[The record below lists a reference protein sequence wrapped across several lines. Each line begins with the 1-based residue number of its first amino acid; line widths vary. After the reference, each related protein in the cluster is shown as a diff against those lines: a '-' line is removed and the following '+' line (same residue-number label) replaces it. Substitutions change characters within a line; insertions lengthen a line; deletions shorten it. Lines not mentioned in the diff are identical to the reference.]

1 LRTLP
6 YLRAWYERY
15 VDDGFEIIGV
25 HTPEFKFARDQGQVK
40 AAVGRLGIRWPVI
53 MDNDQAVWTAY
64 ANRYWPTIYLIDGSG
79 YIRYRH
85 VGEGA
90 YTKSEGAIQSLL
102 RELNPSLELPA
113 PLSPMRPEDAPDA
126 ICPPTTPE
134 LHIDA
139 LGNAQLPSKGPLIL
153 TMPVDRLDGHF
164 YLEGTWRVIDD
175 GLTLES
181 EEGTITLPYHAASV
195 NAVLSPSAD
204 PVLLS
209 YRKDDPLHL
218 IVTQDG
224 KPLHRGSFGE
234 DMFFTEGQARVR
246 IDVPRLY
253 ALVRN
258 PDVQENELSLT
269 IHDPGL
275 TLYAFSFGSRL
286 ATSRGDQT
294 KE

>member
-1 LRTLP
+1 LP

-15 VDDGFEIIGV
+15 TDHGLETIGV
-25 HTPEFKFARDQGQVK
+25 HTPEFKFARDPGQVK

-53 MDNDQAVWTAY
+53 LDNDQAVWTAY

-79 YIRYRH
+79 YLRYRH
-85 VGEGA
+85 AGEGA
-90 YTKSEGAIQSLL
+90 YVKSEGAIQSLL
-102 RELNPSLELPA
+102 KELNSNLGLPP

-126 ICPPTTPE
+126 VCSPTTPE

-139 LGNAQLPSKGPLIL
+139 LGNAQLPSEKQLNL
-153 TMPVDRLDGHF
+153 TLPVERLDGHF

-175 GLTLES
+175 ELTLES
-181 EEGTITLPYHAASV
+181 EEGTISLPYHAASV
-195 NAVLSPSAD
+195 SAVLSPSAD

-209 YRKDDPLHL
+209 YRKDDPLQ
-218 IVTQDG
+218 IVVTQDG
-224 KPLHRGSFGE
+224 QPLQHDSFGE
-234 DMFFTEGQARVR
+234 DIFLTEAQAKIR

-253 ALVRN
+253 TLIHN
-258 PDVQENELSLT
+258 PDVQKRELHLT

-275 TLYAFSFGSRL
+275 TFYAFSFGSCL
-286 ATSRGDQT
+286 ATNSSNQP

>member
-1 LRTLP
+1 LP

-15 VDDGFEIIGV
+15 TDHDFEIIGV
-25 HTPEFKFARDQGQVK
+25 HTPEFTFGRDPGQVK

-53 MDNDQAVWTAY
+53 LDNDQVVWTAY
-64 ANRYWPTIYLIDGSG
+64 ANRSWPTMYLIDGSG
-79 YIRYRH
+79 YLRYRH
-85 VGEGA
+85 IGEGG
-90 YTKSEGAIQSLL
+90 YTKSEGVVQSLL
-102 RELNPSLELPA
+102 KEQNPSLELPA
-113 PLSPMRPEDAPDA
+113 PLPPMRPEDTPDA
-126 ICPPTTPE
+126 VCSPTTPE
-134 LHIDA
+134 LHIEA
-139 LGNAQLPSKGPLIL
+139 LGNVQLPSDEQLNL
-153 TMPVDRLDGHF
+153 TLPVNRLDGYF

-209 YRKDDPLHL
+209 YRRYDPLHI

-224 KPLHRGSFGE
+224 KPLHHASFGE
-234 DMFFTEGQARVR
+234 DVFQAQDQAKVR

-253 ALVRN
+253 TLVHN
-258 PDVQENELSLT
+258 PDLQKREMCLT
-269 IHDPGL
+269 INDPGL
-275 TLYAFSFGSRL
+275 TFYAFSFGSCVI
-286 ATSRGDQT
+286 TSGNDQT